1 MTAVLTFMLLLAYVI
16 ISALNEKK
24 TPDYTDGDED
34 SLTVCNDTGGSSSS
48 RDMDG
53 LKCQAKEFCSVTCTG
68 FIVSDNITD
77 HINEATKNVTIPKLF
92 ITCRYDFISIYRFH
106 VPHCTLFV

>member
-16 ISALNEKK
+16 VSALTEKK
-24 TPDYTDGDED
+24 IDYSDGNDD
-34 SLTVCNDTGGSSSS
+34 SVTVCNDTTGSSSSS

-53 LKCQAKEFCSVTCTG
+53 LKCQVNEFCSVTCTG

-77 HINEATKNVTIPKLF
+77 HINEATKNVMKQELF
-92 ITCRYDFISIYRFH
+92 SKGSYDFK
-106 VPHCTLFV
+106 